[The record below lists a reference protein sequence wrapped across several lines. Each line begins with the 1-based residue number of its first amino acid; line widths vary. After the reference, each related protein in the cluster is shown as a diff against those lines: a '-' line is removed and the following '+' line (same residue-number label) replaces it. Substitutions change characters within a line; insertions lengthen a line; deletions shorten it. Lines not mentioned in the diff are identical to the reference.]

1 MLNEKWC
8 RPLTITGFL
17 SFTALMCLVC
27 LQDHGWVD
35 SRTAPAIAMSA
46 FILII
51 LTVFSLSASIATL
64 WSSSSEG
71 AGIVIF
77 MAAGVTL
84 ILFLSVVF
92 RTETS
97 VQILLAFLSMRQ
109 ALIVLHTSREMPQ
122 QQSTPPSA
130 RLIR

>member
-1 MLNEKWC
+1 MLNEKW
-8 RPLTITGFL
+8 RRSLPVIGFL

-35 SRTAPAIAMSA
+35 SRTALAITLSA
-46 FILII
+46 FILIS
-51 LTVFSLSASIATL
+51 LTVFSLAASIATL
-64 WSSSSEG
+64 WASGSGG
-71 AGIVIF
+71 AWFAIF

-109 ALIVLHTSREMPQ
+109 ALIMLHTNREMPQ
-122 QQSTPPSA
+122 QQSIPPSA

>member
-46 FILII
+46 FILI
-51 LTVFSLSASIATL
+51 SLAASIATL
-64 WSSSSEG
+64 WASGSGG
-71 AGIVIF
+71 AWFAIF

-122 QQSTPPSA
+122 QQSIPPSA

>member
-35 SRTAPAIAMSA
+35 SRAAPAIALSA
-46 FILII
+46 FILI
-51 LTVFSLSASIATL
+51 SLAASIATL
-64 WSSSSEG
+64 WASGSGG
-71 AGIVIF
+71 AWFAIF

-122 QQSTPPSA
+122 QQSIPPSA